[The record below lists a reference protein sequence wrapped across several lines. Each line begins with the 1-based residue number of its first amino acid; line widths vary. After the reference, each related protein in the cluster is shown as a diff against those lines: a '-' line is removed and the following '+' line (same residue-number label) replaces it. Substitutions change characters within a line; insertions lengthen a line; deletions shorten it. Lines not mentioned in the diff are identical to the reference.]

1 VTDQRLAAPVHRD
14 EGEQTMLDLVPFA
27 GAGWQVGDGYLQAG
41 TENEYNE
48 LLAEVTR
55 RAEHAE

>member
-1 VTDQRLAAPVHRD
+1 
-14 EGEQTMLDLVPFA
+14 MLDLVPFA